1 MQETDFY
8 QRLLSL
14 PDLAVDRVESS
25 AKRITLHCHTTTA
38 KQPCPHCLR
47 PTAQVNR
54 AADRQYT
61 SRQVRDLDISGRQVW
76 LDVRV
81 RQFFCPDCDR
91 YFSEELGFADSGKSF
106 THRQEKWIFECCA
119 RQPFTAVGALLDVN
133 AKTVERLYYQ
143 HVRAGLD
150 LPARYAAV
158 RRLGIDE
165 ISHRKGKGSYCCVL
179 TDLDRNIAL
188 DILPNR
194 SKKTLIAHFEQ
205 LGPKFC
211 AQIESVSYDMWSAY
225 HTVSKHFF
233 PQAVH
238 VIDRF
243 HVVKALNKSLDAL
256 RRKLR
261 REQPL
266 VEAFKDIKWDL
277 FKARPTA
284 AQHVRLQA
292 AFARSP
298 LLEQMVALRNDF
310 HMRFESATNPDELEH
325 ALNIWI
331 TKARAFKQRGLIDF
345 VHTLKNWLRPIANFA
360 YQRLTNAATEGLN
373 NVIRY
378 VKRISY
384 GLPKFEHLRLRV
396 LAQAI

>member
-14 PDLAVDRVESS
+14 PDLVVDRVESS
-25 AKRITLHCHTTTA
+25 AKRITLHCHTTTPQ
-38 KQPCPHCLR
+38 QPCPHCLR
-47 PTAQVNR
+47 STAHLN
-54 AADRQYT
+54 QYT
-61 SRQVRDLDISGRQVW
+61 RRLVRDLDMSGRQVW
-76 LDVRV
+76 LEVRV

-91 YFSEELGFADSGKSF
+91 YFNEELGFADSGKSF
-106 THRQEKWIFECCA
+106 THRQAKWIFECCA
-119 RQPFTAVGALLDVN
+119 RQPFTEVGALLDVN

-143 HVRAGLD
+143 HVQAELN

-165 ISHRKGKGSYCCVL
+165 MSHRKGKGSYCCVL

-188 DILPNR
+188 DVLPNR
-194 SKKTLIAHFEQ
+194 SKKTLIAHFEK
-205 LGPKFC
+205 LGPGFC
-211 AQIESVSYDMWSAY
+211 TQIESVSYDMWPAY
-225 HTVSKHFF
+225 HTVSQRFF
-233 PQAVH
+233 PQAIH
-238 VIDRF
+238 VVDRF
-243 HVVKALNKSLDAL
+243 HVVKALNKPLDAL

-261 REQPL
+261 REQPQ
-266 VEAFKDIKWDL
+266 EDAFVDIKWDL
-277 FKARPTA
+277 FKAQPTA
-284 AQHVRLQA
+284 AQQIRLQA
-292 AFARSP
+292 AFVHSP
-298 LLEQMVALRNDF
+298 LMEQMVALRNDF
-310 HMRFESATNPDELEH
+310 HMRFESATDPDELER

-331 TKARAFKQRGLIDF
+331 TKAKATRQRGLINF
-345 VHTLKNWLRPIANFA
+345 AHTLKNWLRPIANFA
-360 YQRLTNAATEGLN
+360 HQRLTNAATEGLN